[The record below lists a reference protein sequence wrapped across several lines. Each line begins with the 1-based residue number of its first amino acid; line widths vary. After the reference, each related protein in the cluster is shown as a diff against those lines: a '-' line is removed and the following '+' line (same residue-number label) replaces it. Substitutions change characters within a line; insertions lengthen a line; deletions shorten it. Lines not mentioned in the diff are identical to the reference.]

1 VAKAIG
7 IAPTRMELLKLRQR
21 VSLAQKGHDLLR
33 EKMDALVIEFFGI
46 VRSIGEVR
54 VKTMQ
59 QLSSAYRALSI
70 CFAMQGTIETYQAAR
85 EARKDVEVDI
95 STRHVMGIL
104 VPVMAA
110 KPVERHAL
118 ARGYS
123 VYATSSALDEASREF
138 EKALE
143 SLIKLAELEEG
154 ARAIA
159 LELEKTKRRVN
170 ALEYV
175 ILPSLKSMVK
185 FISMRLD
192 EMERENFS
200 RLKRIKAMLEARE
213 STTPTKG
220 RGLSLR

>member
-7 IAPTRMELLKLRQR
+7 IAPTRMELLKLKQR

-46 VRSIGEVR
+46 VRRIGEVR
-54 VKTMQ
+54 AKTMR

-70 CFAMQGTIETYQAAR
+70 CFATQGTIETYQAAR
-85 EARKDVEVDI
+85 EARKEAEVDI
-95 STRHVMGIL
+95 STRHVMGIT
-104 VPVMAA
+104 VPVIEA

-118 ARGYS
+118 ARGYG
-123 VYATSSALDEASREF
+123 VYATSSALDEASRAF

-143 SLIKLAELEEG
+143 NLIKLAELEES
-154 ARAIA
+154 AREIA

-213 STTPTKG
+213 
-220 RGLSLR
+220 